1 VSARACSAWRFT
13 GAQIESSTKHMTIPS
28 PTPPLNA
35 RAKLSIAALLI
46 LGLLGGS
53 LIVAH
58 SGFETSP
65 RRGGS
70 STFVPA
76 PEAYVIAVALYLMS
90 CLALAALLREWKAAK
105 TISVAAFA
113 ACGLI
118 AWGLVHVLS

>member
-1 VSARACSAWRFT
+1 MRSVWRFT
-13 GAQIESSTKHMTIPS
+13 RAPIEPSAKKMTNRS
-28 PTPPLNA
+28 PNPPLNVP
-35 RAKLSIAALLI
+35 AKLSIAALLV

-76 PEAYVIAVALYLMS
+76 PEAYVIAVVLYLMS

-105 TISVAAFA
+105 AISVAAFA
-113 ACGLI
+113 GYGVI

>member
-1 VSARACSAWRFT
+1 MKISA
-13 GAQIESSTKHMTIPS
+13 
-28 PTPPLNA
+28 PTPPLNVP
-35 RAKLSIAALLI
+35 AKLSIAALLL

-65 RRGGS
+65 RRGGP

-76 PEAYVIAVALYLMS
+76 PEVYVIAVVLYLMS

-105 TISVAAFA
+105 AISVAAFA
-113 ACGLI
+113 GYGVI
-118 AWGLVHVLS
+118 AWGLVHVMS

>member
-1 VSARACSAWRFT
+1 
-13 GAQIESSTKHMTIPS
+13 MTIPS

-35 RAKLSIAALLI
+35 PAKLSIAALLI

-65 RRGGS
+65 RRGGA

-76 PEAYVIAVALYLMS
+76 PEAYVIAVALYLLS
-90 CLALAALLREWKAAK
+90 GLALAALLREWKAAK
-105 TISVAAFA
+105 AISVAAFA
-113 ACGLI
+113 GFGVI